1 MLNIVYKFVG
11 KIKDL
16 LYAIGYFSEL
26 LVAIIVCSMIYNDPI
41 DLSVFIVILAI
52 SGITN
57 EYLKT
62 IIKQNRPYNS
72 MKFLNTEHF
81 TKKVYGMP
89 SGHSQNVVFSILYLL
104 WTTHNFVPWTAMCTV
119 IGILMF
125 IERWLFHNHTAFQL
139 IIGGIIGAAM
149 AYVVVGLRDALK
161 KYLGIYKV
169 PTPQQNNVEN
179 KNSKNKQEK
188 TKEKTDML
196 Q

>member
-1 MLNIVYKFVG
+1 MLNIVYKFAG

-26 LVAIIVCSMIYNDPI
+26 LVAIIVCSMIYGDLI
-41 DLSVFIVILAI
+41 DLSFFIVILTL

-89 SGHSQNVVFSILYLL
+89 SGHSQNVVFSILYLF
-104 WTTHNFVPWTAMCTV
+104 WTTHKFVPWVAMCVV

-139 IIGGIIGAAM
+139 IIGGVIGTAL
-149 AYVVVGLRDALK
+149 AYVVVGLRNYLK
-161 KYLGIYKV
+161 TYLDIKPV
-169 PTPQQNNVEN
+169 
-179 KNSKNKQEK
+179 KQKEQKEQKDEK
-188 TKEKTDML
+188 IVHV
-196 Q
+196 